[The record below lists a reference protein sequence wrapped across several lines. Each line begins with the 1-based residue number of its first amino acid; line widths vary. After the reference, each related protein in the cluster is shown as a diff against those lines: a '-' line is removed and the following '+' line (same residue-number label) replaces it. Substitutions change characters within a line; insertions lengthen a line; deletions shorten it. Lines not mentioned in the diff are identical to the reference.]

1 MLSKLLPP
9 GILALAGVGFALGAA
24 CGGPTEPHGSP
35 VLTKVYW
42 SANGAQQVVW
52 SPANA
57 PDPTLASS
65 VSPFGN
71 EIDFVFDRQLDGS
84 SLEDIVTM
92 NGTTVAVPK
101 TPAAIEV
108 TWPDMAARMSDPPF
122 KLSVDYNSLPTYG
135 GQSVYVFARPDA
147 PGFPSGETLTFD
159 LILVNLT
166 SAYGDIATAP
176 ASIAVKTTTFSVSI
190 QAPTGTAATSFELPL
205 TFANRLPPVP
215 VGGTSPA
222 VHVTA
227 GGAVPYKLVADASLR
242 SRWFLAPADC
252 LGAWPASSTF
262 TVTID
267 AALADAFG
275 GPLAQGATATFATG
289 AASGITR
296 DAGCAIGDGGAD
308 GAPASDA
315 AADAALEAGA
325 SEGGADAAT
334 TDARDGGVDDA
345 HDGATSD
352 APASFGDALDDAAID
367 AADDGATPAD
377 PPPRRCRRR

>member
-1 MLSKLLPP
+1 MTSKPLPS
-9 GILALAGVGFALGAA
+9 GLLALAGVGFALGAA

-42 SANGAQQVVW
+42 SANGEQQVVW

-84 SLEDIVTM
+84 RLEDIVTM

-108 TWPDMAARMSDPPF
+108 RWPDMAARMSDPPF

-135 GQSVYVFARPDA
+135 GQSVYVFARPDV

-159 LILVNLT
+159 LILANLT
-166 SAYGDIATAP
+166 SAYGDVATAP

-190 QAPTGTAATSFELPL
+190 QAPTGTAATTFELPL
-205 TFANRLPPVP
+205 AFSNRLPPVP
-215 VGGTSPA
+215 AAGTSPA
-222 VHVTA
+222 VHVTTA
-227 GGAVPYKLVADASLR
+227 GAAVPYKLLADASLG
-242 SRWFLAPADC
+242 SRWFVAPADC

-267 AALADAFG
+267 AALTDAFG
-275 GPLAQGATATFATG
+275 GPLAQSATATFATG
-289 AASGITR
+289 APSGVTR
-296 DAGCAIGDGGAD
+296 DASCALGDGGAGD
-308 GAPASDA
+308 GASDGA
-315 AADAALEAGA
+315 TAEVGAPDAGA
-325 SEGGADAAT
+325 SGDAGS
-334 TDARDGGVDDA
+334 DGGVD
-345 HDGATSD
+345 GA
-352 APASFGDALDDAAID
+352 PGD
-367 AADDGATPAD
+367 AADVPASLGDATDAG
-377 PPPRRCRRR
+377 